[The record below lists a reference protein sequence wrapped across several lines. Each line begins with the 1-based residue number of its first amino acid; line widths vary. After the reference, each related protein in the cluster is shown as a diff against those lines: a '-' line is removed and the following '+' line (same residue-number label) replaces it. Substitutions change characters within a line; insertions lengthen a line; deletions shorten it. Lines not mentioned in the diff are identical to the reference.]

1 MASNI
6 IRGQAAAVVLALLDQ
21 QIFYANYRYPNDV
34 SNTYTAK
41 ITREQF
47 EKIET
52 IKQNIR
58 DSIANP
64 TQQGYSIDGVATIDD
79 MKNTRI
85 FAVMETNKG
94 TSPFTVVEVISTSAY
109 ADITTEIDPLNLKYL
124 AQIITNDAYATLQEK
139 EAEAVDRT
147 TKQLINNTKKNQALA
162 LLGEDGVRDL
172 TEYLNLGS
180 EPDKIIV
187 NSDAE
192 NN

>member
-1 MASNI
+1 MASNT

-58 DSIANP
+58 DSVANP
-64 TQQGYSIDGVATIDD
+64 TQQGYSIDGVMTIDD
-79 MKNTRI
+79 VKSTRI

-94 TSPFTVVEVISTSAY
+94 ASPFTVVEVISTSAY
-109 ADITTEIDPLNLKYL
+109 ADLTTEIDPLNLKYL
-124 AQIITNDAYATLQEK
+124 AQIITNDAYATIQEK

-147 TKQLINNTKKNQALA
+147 TK
-162 LLGEDGVRDL
+162 
-172 TEYLNLGS
+172 
-180 EPDKIIV
+180 
-187 NSDAE
+187 
-192 NN
+192 